1 MLNVMA
7 NELNV
12 TGKARVNSEDIFA
25 ALSRTYDRLEGGWAC
40 GKFIRKLLFLLAR
53 ILIIELTSRNA
64 CW

>member
-25 ALSRTYDRLEGGWAC
+25 ALTRTYDRLEGGWAC
-40 GKFIRKLLFLLAR
+40 GKFILKLLLL
-53 ILIIELTSRNA
+53 
-64 CW
+64 